1 MNRHPFLYAAA
12 LLATVCLHAGCE
24 RPSGN
29 GEKPRTASRA
39 QVPAQL
45 WKEFS
50 GENAFA
56 HTKAQVDLGP
66 RPVGSEA
73 LEKTRALITAELERN
88 GWTVERQTFTDDTP
102 LGKKTFVNLIGRFG
116 GSDKTQQYI
125 VASHYDTKWYD
136 TIRFVGANDGGS
148 STGALMELS
157 RVLAL
162 DPAFAKKVE
171 LVFFDGEEAFLQFNE
186 SDGLYGSRYYASDL
200 RRTKRNTQFRAG
212 VLWDMIGDKDLTITL
227 PPDSPSALAQGVLKA
242 ASELQVRPHFG
253 YSNHAIWDDHVPLN
267 QARIPTINL
276 IDFRYTPWHTADDT
290 LDQLSPQSLQI
301 VGAVTVRFLKDLDS
315 EAPK

>member
-1 MNRHPFLYAAA
+1 MNKHRILWGAAF
-12 LLATVCLHAGCE
+12 LATVVTFAGCE
-24 RPSGN
+24 R
-29 GEKPRTASRA
+29 ASEPEPQASQVRRGS
-39 QVPAQL
+39 VPAEL

-50 GENAFA
+50 GEKAMA
-56 HTKAQVDLGP
+56 HVRAQVDLGP

-73 LEKTRALITAELERN
+73 LEKTRQLITTELEKN
-88 GWTVERQTFTDDTP
+88 GWKVERQEFTENTP
-102 LGKKTFVNLIGRFG
+102 FGPKTFVNLIGRFG
-116 GSDKTQQYI
+116 GSNKTQEYI

-171 LVFFDGEEAFLQFNE
+171 LVFFDGEEALLQFTE
-186 SDGLYGSRYYASDL
+186 EDGLYGSRYYASDL
-200 RRTKRNTQFRAG
+200 RRTGRNAQFKAG

-227 PPDSPSALAQGVLKA
+227 PPDSPSTLAQGLLEA
-242 ASELQVRPHFG
+242 ASLLQVRPYFG
-253 YSNHAIWDDHVPLN
+253 FSEHAILDDHVPLN
-267 QARIPTINL
+267 QARIPTINV
-276 IDFRYTPWHTADDT
+276 IDFRYAPWHTADDT

-301 VGAVTVRFLKDLDS
+301 VGAVTVRFLKGLD
-315 EAPK
+315 AAGKR